1 MDWNN
6 DGKHDEKD
14 DTFYLSLLSDK
25 EENEKKVS
33 GVGSSKNEEDKQK
46 EKAKGI
52 LLFTLVL
59 IAYIFYLWISRG

>member
-6 DGKHDEKD
+6 DGKHDEMD
-14 DTFYLSLLSDK
+14 DTFYLSFLSDK
-25 EENEKKVS
+25 EENKKKAT
-33 GVGSSKNEEDKQK
+33 GVGSLKNEEDKQK

>member
-25 EENEKKVS
+25 EENKKKAT

>member
-14 DTFYLSLLSDK
+14 DTFYLSFLSDK
-25 EENEKKVS
+25 EENKKKAT
-33 GVGSSKNEEDKQK
+33 GGGSSKNEEDKQK

>member
-6 DGKHDEKD
+6 DGKYDEKD

-25 EENEKKVS
+25 EENKKKVS
-33 GVGSSKNEEDKQK
+33 GVGNSKNEEDKQK

>member
-25 EENEKKVS
+25 EENKKKVS

-52 LLFTLVL
+52 LLFALVL

>member
-14 DTFYLSLLSDK
+14 DIFYLSLLSDK
-25 EENEKKVS
+25 EENKKKVS